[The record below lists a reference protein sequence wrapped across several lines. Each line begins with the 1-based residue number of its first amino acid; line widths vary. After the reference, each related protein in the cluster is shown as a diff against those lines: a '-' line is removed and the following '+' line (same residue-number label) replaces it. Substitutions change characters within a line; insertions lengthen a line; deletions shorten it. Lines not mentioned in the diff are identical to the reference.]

1 MATEKKETAQRDAQG
16 VRKQS
21 YKRFKE
27 GRDYEPTDAET
38 TAALCDAFLTGFLQT
53 EETPEGGEV
62 QNNNYCVS
70 YWHMTRQSALNL
82 WKNCIITWDGL
93 LKSCMR
99 IRHLPK

>member
-38 TAALCDAFLTGFLQT
+38 TAALCDAFLTGF
-53 EETPEGGEV
+53 
-62 QNNNYCVS
+62 
-70 YWHMTRQSALNL
+70 
-82 WKNCIITWDGL
+82 
-93 LKSCMR
+93 
-99 IRHLPK
+99 

>member
-38 TAALCDAFLTGFLQT
+38 TAALCDVVGSEATPRYTGGCKAA
-53 EETPEGGEV
+53 ECSGA
-62 QNNNYCVS
+62 N
-70 YWHMTRQSALNL
+70 
-82 WKNCIITWDGL
+82 KNGMFTA
-93 LKSCMR
+93 
-99 IRHLPK
+99 

>member
-1 MATEKKETAQRDAQG
+1 MATEKKETAQRDENG

-53 EETPEGGEV
+53 AGGRRGTE
-62 QNNNYCVS
+62 QRR
-70 YWHMTRQSALNL
+70 TA
-82 WKNCIITWDGL
+82 
-93 LKSCMR
+93 
-99 IRHLPK
+99 